1 MPKDIKK
8 LWDIGFGT
16 ISGNNLLEID
26 INLTGAIVIANVPQV
41 LLSYLYLAFNALY
54 TSMFIAREWSAYS
67 HERKPLRVTS
77 PIGQQRDTY
86 WLHVPFR
93 YAAPMLAISGLFHWL
108 TSQSIFVVSIF
119 VLEPYHRSVARQ
131 ISTCG
136 FSPIAII
143 LATSLG
149 ATIAIGGLVIGRFKF
164 ASGMPVAASCSAAI
178 SAGCH
183 PLPGDAQASTLPVQW
198 GAVTY
203 GKRTASNKDPVGHCA
218 FSSLPVEEPISGRFY
233 A

>member
-8 LWDIGFGT
+8 LWSIGFGT

-93 YAAPMLAISGLFHWL
+93 YAAPMMAISGLFHWL

-119 VLEPYHRSVARQ
+119 VLEPYQRMVTRQ

-149 ATIAIGGLVIGRFKF
+149 AAIALGGLIIGRLKF
-164 ASGMPVAASCSAAI
+164 ADGMPVASSCSAAI
-178 SAGCH
+178 SAACH
-183 PLPGDAQASTLPVQW
+183 PSSEDANASSLPVQW
-198 GAVTY
+198 GAVTH
-203 GKRTASNKDPVGHCA
+203 GKRTSNTGEPVGHCA
-218 FSSLPVEEPISGRFY
+218 FSSLPVEEPIPGRLY